1 MKNSLKFSLMLL
13 AVIIM
18 SNCKSIKE
26 INSNE
31 QLPLKD
37 IGSTGKITFVYHNQ
51 TVIYTTVRAADG
63 KVWLQQNL
71 GSDNVA
77 TSLTDRT
84 AYGDL
89 YVWGRWIDGHENR
102 FNAPISQNTTAK
114 PNNPKALT
122 NSSENHFFAHPK
134 VTGYWWI
141 QGTDQDLWSNS
152 KIENVDEFNGCDPC
166 RQALGK
172 QWKLASKEEWE
183 KVLSAEK
190 ITDFK
195 SAYNSNLKIPL
206 AGYRS
211 GADGLIKNEDKLAR
225 FWTNTSSN
233 KGNAYLVNIV
243 AKGVDIPAYSR
254 SGGLS
259 IRCVRK

>member
-1 MKNSLKFSLMLL
+1 MKSKFKFSLMLL
-13 AVIIM
+13 TVIFLY
-18 SNCKSIKE
+18 NCKSTKE
-26 INSNE
+26 ISSNE

-37 IGSTGKITFVYHNQ
+37 IGSTGKVTFIYQNQ
-51 TVIYTTVRAADG
+51 TVTYTTVRAADG
-63 KVWLQQNL
+63 DIWLQQNL

-77 TSLTDRT
+77 SSMTDKT

-89 YVWGRWIDGHENR
+89 YAWGRWMDGHENR
-102 FNAPISQNTTAK
+102 LNAPISLNTIAN

-122 NSSENHFFAHPK
+122 KNAENKFLAHPK

-152 KIENVDEFNGCDPC
+152 KAEYVDEYNGCDPC

-172 QWKLASKEEWE
+172 KWRLASKEEWE
-183 KVLSAEK
+183 YVISEEK

-233 KGNAYLVNIV
+233 KGNAFLVNIV
-243 AKGVDIPAYSR
+243 AKGVDVPAYSR

-259 IRCVRK
+259 IRCIRK